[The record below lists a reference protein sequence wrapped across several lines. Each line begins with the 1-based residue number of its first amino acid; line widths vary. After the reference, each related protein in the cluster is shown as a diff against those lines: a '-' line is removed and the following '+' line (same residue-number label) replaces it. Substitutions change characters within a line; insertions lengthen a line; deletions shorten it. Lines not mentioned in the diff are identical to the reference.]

1 MQAVL
6 VMFRNDGDRRSFSL
20 SREMTVIGR
29 RQDCDLMIPLGEI
42 SRKHCRIIKEADT
55 LRIEDLGSS
64 NGTYLNGKR
73 IQEAVLSAGD
83 TVQVGPVVFVLQIDG
98 EPAEDDIRPFA
109 AAGGAAVAAGAGG
122 AGDDD
127 DLEMLD
133 DDGEIVPGPGAPGD
147 EDLEI
152 LSEDGD
158 EEPLVLND
166 ETGRGGDDL
175 EVIEEEEDAKPKK
188 RRA

>member
-98 EPAEDDIRPFA
+98 DPADDDIRPFA
-109 AAGGAAVAAGAGG
+109 AAGGAAVAAGG
-122 AGDDD
+122 AADDDD
-127 DLEMLD
+127 DLEMID
-133 DDGEIVPGPGAPGD
+133 DEGEITPGPGAPGD
-147 EDLEI
+147 EELEI

-158 EEPLVLND
+158 EDSLQ
-166 ETGRGGDDL
+166 TL
-175 EVIEEEEDAKPKK
+175 EDEEEEKLEVLDEDEEGAKPKK

>member
-1 MQAVL
+1 
-6 VMFRNDGDRRSFSL
+6 
-20 SREMTVIGR
+20 
-29 RQDCDLMIPLGEI
+29 MIPLGEI

-64 NGTYLNGKR
+64 NGTFLNGKR

-98 EPAEDDIRPFA
+98 EPADDDIRPFA
-109 AAGGAAVAAGAGG
+109 AAGGAEVAPGG
-122 AGDDD
+122 AADD
-127 DLEMLD
+127 DLEVLD
-133 DDGEIVPGPGAPGD
+133 EDGEITPGPGAPGD
-147 EDLEI
+147 DDLEI

-158 EEPLVLND
+158 EESLETLED
-166 ETGRGGDDL
+166 EGEENKL
-175 EVIEEEEDAKPKK
+175 EVLDEEEEDAKPKK

>member
-83 TVQVGPVVFVLQIDG
+83 TVQVGPVMFVLQVDG
-98 EPAEDDIRPFA
+98 EPAEDDIKPF
-109 AAGGAAVAAGAGG
+109 AAGGAAVASR
-122 AGDDD
+122 GDAED

-133 DDGEIVPGPGAPGD
+133 EDGEITPGPGAPGD
-147 EDLEI
+147 DELEI
-152 LSEDGD
+152 LGE
-158 EEPLVLND
+158 EEPSEEESMELLEDSDAGSEAN
-166 ETGRGGDDL
+166 L
-175 EVIEEEEDAKPKK
+175 EVLEDEEEDAKPKK